1 MMIAVNQCKYLTLAE
16 GGLVVGLI
24 EGETEG
30 LFVGNSVGLAIGLSS
45 VGCVNKRSV
54 S

>member
-1 MMIAVNQCKYLTLAE
+1 MKHHTLAE

-30 LFVGNSVGLAIGLSS
+30 SFVGNSVGLAIGLSS

>member
-1 MMIAVNQCKYLTLAE
+1 MKHHTLAE

-30 LFVGNSVGLAIGLSS
+30 SFVGNSVGLAIGLSS
-45 VGCVNKRSV
+45 VGCVNKGRV